1 MDIKVTVMAITRLI
15 YGLVSLSGGLLIF
28 YFKDLQHA
36 MKINAF
42 MGSLGPFV
50 FLAVSLIGITGLATQ
65 IDIKK
70 LIILIIGVAMIM
82 LGTS

>member
-1 MDIKVTVMAITRLI
+1 MDTKVTVMAITRLI
-15 YGLVSLSGGLLIF
+15 YGLISLSGGLLIF

-50 FLAVSLIGITGLATQ
+50 FLGVSLIGIAGLATQ
-65 IDIKK
+65 LDFRK
-70 LIILIIGVAMIM
+70 LITLIIGVTLIM
-82 LGTS
+82 LGTR

>member
-50 FLAVSLIGITGLATQ
+50 FLAVSLIGIAGLATQ